1 MGFEADQ
8 LRDKALMALEEALQD
23 VRYPPARRPLSLRF
37 ALAYLWTISSADRS
51 LFEEFWRALQS
62 TSPWSLGSADM
73 ALRRIYT
80 ALGLERDEA
89 PSWHFWKAR
98 QEEEREQR
106 EDVR

>member
-1 MGFEADQ
+1 MGFGADQ

-37 ALAYLWTISSADRS
+37 ALAYLWTISRADRA
-51 LFEEFWRALQS
+51 LFDEFWRALQE
-62 TSPWSLGSADM
+62 TTPWAFSSADM
-73 ALRRIYT
+73 ALTNIYG
-80 ALGLERDEA
+80 ALGLKRDEA

-106 EDVR
+106 ENVS